1 MKRYAGSTRSLT
13 YGQTPGSDRDR
24 FSSVSMTYPAF
35 AHLNADKVNQ
45 YRAVLGVFTTARERF
60 VIALRPA
67 DVVAALE
74 EGSRSSSAPTLALQ
88 FEAAPL
94 PPSPDDVPALLDQ
107 LVAWGNLVASRDTA
121 DVATVEEFYRPRY
134 LYQLTIEGEAVEQ
147 ALAAFHEHL
156 LKPGELQTT
165 ALRDIVALLDEIE
178 RLLEHAEPDTDKLFL
193 AFTQLVQR
201 FEQMTARAQ
210 SFMRGLHGMVELHEA
225 ELEAVIRYKDDLID
239 YLERFLSELVLAM
252 HRVGM
257 RVETLATTRDLG
269 QIFMLLA
276 RRETADALQLT
287 DQLLENAHDRWRQ
300 RWVGLRR
307 WFTSPDGAS
316 QAELLRARTRAAI
329 PALLTAISSLNER
342 RTQRT
347 DRAADF
353 MTLARWFATAP
364 DDSACHRLWRTASAL
379 SPARHL
385 RIDDATVAAR
395 ESAGESARTSWL
407 KGVPVAISPRLR
419 KTGRSTPRGGPRA
432 VIDRSIEKAHLA
444 ELVRRETEQVLRAR
458 HRLGRTRT
466 LRLAELGPLDPSEFN
481 LFLDLLGE
489 ALARKAEDG
498 APIDAFSSDGSLR
511 VRLEPVPGAPW
522 TTLETAHGRFSGPDH
537 TVTIT
542 PARNAPVSSL

>member
-1 MKRYAGSTRSLT
+1 MTSPNVAGTADRPPSAT
-13 YGQTPGSDRDR
+13 Y
-24 FSSVSMTYPAF
+24 SVF
-35 AHLNADKVNQ
+35 GHLNADKVAQ
-45 YRAVLGVFTTARERF
+45 YRAVLGAFTTARERF

-67 DVVAALE
+67 DVLTALE
-74 EGSRSSSAPTLALQ
+74 ERARAVAAQDPGPRA
-88 FEAAPL
+88 EAIPQ
-94 PPSPDDVPALLDQ
+94 PPDAEGVPALLEQ
-107 LVAWGNLVASRDTA
+107 LVAWGNLVATRDTA

-134 LYQLTIEGEAVEQ
+134 LYQLTVEGEAAEQ
-147 ALAAFHEHL
+147 ALSAFHEHL

-165 ALRDIVALLDEIE
+165 ALRDIVTLLDEIE
-178 RLLEHAEPDTDKLFL
+178 SLLEPTEPDADKLFL

-225 ELEAVIRYKDDLID
+225 KLEAVIRYKDDLID

-252 HRVGM
+252 HRVGT
-257 RVETLATTRDLG
+257 RVETLAATRDLE
-269 QIFMLLA
+269 QVFTLLA
-276 RRETADALQLT
+276 RRETADALQPT
-287 DQLLENAHDRWRQ
+287 EQHLESTRERWRQ

-329 PALLTAISSLNER
+329 PALLTAIASLNER

-353 MTLARWFATAP
+353 LTLARWFAAAP
-364 DDSACHRLWRTASAL
+364 DDAACHRLWRTAFAL

-407 KGVPVAISPRLR
+407 KGVPLAISPRLR
-419 KTGRSTPRGGPRA
+419 KTGRWTARGGPRL
-432 VIDRSIEKAHLA
+432 VIDRSAEKAHLA
-444 ELVRRETEQVLRAR
+444 ELVRRETEQLIRAR
-458 HRLGRTRT
+458 ERLARAGKV
-466 LRLAELGPLDPSEFN
+466 RLAELGPLDPSEFD

-489 ALARKAEDG
+489 ALARKTGDDARVE
-498 APIDAFSSDGSLR
+498 AFSSDGSLCIC
-511 VRLEPVPGAPW
+511 LEPVPGAPW
-522 TTLETAHGRFSGPDH
+522 TTLETVHGRFSGPDH

-542 PARNAPVSSL
+542 SARHASGSVR

>member
-1 MKRYAGSTRSLT
+1 MEHRLESVPEPIT
-13 YGQTPGSDRDR
+13 Y
-24 FSSVSMTYPAF
+24 SVF
-35 AHLNADKVNQ
+35 AHLNADKVDQ

-67 DVVAALE
+67 DVVVALE
-74 EGSRSSSAPTLALQ
+74 EGGRSLSTRALAPQ
-88 FEAAPL
+88 FEVAAR
-94 PPSPDDVPALLDQ
+94 PPGSNDVPALLDQ
-107 LVAWGNLVASRDTA
+107 LVAWGNLVATRDTT

-147 ALAAFHEHL
+147 ALSAFHEHL

-165 ALRDIVALLDEIE
+165 ALRDIVTLLDEIE
-178 RLLEHAEPDTDKLFL
+178 SLLEPAEPDADKLFL

-210 SFMRGLHGMVELHEA
+210 SFMRGLHGMVELHEV

-252 HRVGM
+252 YRVGT
-257 RVETLATTRDLG
+257 RVETLAATRDLE
-269 QIFMLLA
+269 QVFTLLA
-276 RRETADALQLT
+276 RREIADALQPT
-287 DQLLENAHDRWRQ
+287 DHHLEGTRDHWRQ

-329 PALLTAISSLNER
+329 PALLMAISSLNER

-353 MTLARWFATAP
+353 LTLARWFAVAP
-364 DDSACHRLWRTASAL
+364 DDSACHRLWRAAFAL

-395 ESAGESARTSWL
+395 EVAGESARTSWL

-419 KTGRSTPRGGPRA
+419 RTGHWTPRGGPRA

-444 ELVRRETEQVLRAR
+444 EFVRREMEQVIRAR
-458 HRLGRTRT
+458 DRLGRTQK

-489 ALARKAEDG
+489 ALTRKTDDD
-498 APIDAFSSDGSLR
+498 APIEAFSSDGSLR
-511 VRLEPVPGAPW
+511 ICLEPVPGAPW

-537 TVTIT
+537 TVTII
-542 PARNAPVSSL
+542 PARNAPVSAL

>member
-1 MKRYAGSTRSLT
+1 MTSLNIESTVNYL
-13 YGQTPGSDRDR
+13 P
-24 FSSVSMTYPAF
+24 SVSYSVF
-35 AHLNADKVNQ
+35 AHLNADKAAQ
-45 YRAVLGVFTTARERF
+45 YRSVLGAFTTARERF

-67 DVVAALE
+67 DVSTALE
-74 EGSRSSSAPTLALQ
+74 EGARAMSARGPGQQA
-88 FEAAPL
+88 EATAE
-94 PPSPDDVPALLDQ
+94 PPDPDGIPALLEQ
-107 LVAWGNLVASRDTA
+107 LVTWGNLVATRDTA

-134 LYQLTIEGEAVEQ
+134 LYQLTVEGEAVEQ
-147 ALAAFHEHL
+147 ALSAFHEHL

-165 ALRDIVALLDEIE
+165 ALRDIVTLLEEIE
-178 RLLEHAEPDTDKLFL
+178 SLLEPPEPDADKLFL

-252 HRVGM
+252 HRVGA
-257 RVETLATTRDLG
+257 RVETLAATRDLE
-269 QIFMLLA
+269 QVFALLA
-276 RRETADALQLT
+276 RRENADALQLT
-287 DQLLENAHDRWRQ
+287 EQHLESTRDRWRQ

-353 MTLARWFATAP
+353 LTLARWFAAAP
-364 DDSACHRLWRTASAL
+364 DDAACHRLWRTAFAL

-407 KGVPVAISPRLR
+407 KGVPLAISPRLR
-419 KTGRSTPRGGPRA
+419 RTGRWTPRGGPRV
-432 VIDRSIEKAHLA
+432 VIDRSAEKAHLA
-444 ELVRRETEQVLRAR
+444 ELVRRETEQLIRAR
-458 HRLGRTRT
+458 DRLGRART
-466 LRLAELGPLDPSEFN
+466 LRLAELGPLDPAEFD

-489 ALARKAEDG
+489 ALARKTGED
-498 APIDAFSSDGSLR
+498 ARVEAFSSDGSLCIC
-511 VRLEPVPGAPW
+511 LEPVPGAPW
-522 TTLETAHGRFSGPDH
+522 TTLETVHGRFSGPDH

-542 PARNAPVSSL
+542 PVRHASVSAR